1 VIHTGALELED
12 LSSLVDTE
20 ALPPL
25 LVVEVWS
32 GSSSVEVVFGLSS
45 TEEEDDAALSSEVE
59 VVFGLSSVVV
69 EVDEVVDLGLSSV
82 DEDEEDV
89 DLGLSSVVV
98 EDEEVDFGFS
108 SVVLDEDEE
117 EDVEED
123 LEVLSS
129 DLCNDD

>member
-1 VIHTGALELED
+1 
-12 LSSLVDTE
+12 
-20 ALPPL
+20 
-25 LVVEVWS
+25 
-32 GSSSVEVVFGLSS
+32 LSS